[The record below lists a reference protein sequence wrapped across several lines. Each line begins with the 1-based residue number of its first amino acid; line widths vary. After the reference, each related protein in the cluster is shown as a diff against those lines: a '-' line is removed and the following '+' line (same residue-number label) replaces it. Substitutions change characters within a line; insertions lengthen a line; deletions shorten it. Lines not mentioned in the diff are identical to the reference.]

1 MPEHLIPLLILAL
14 VIFFVVFGTL
24 LLVWYSSANYLDGDK
39 IKRDNKGRR
48 RSDQ

>member
-1 MPEHLIPLLILAL
+1 MAEHLIPLLILAL
-14 VIFFVVFGTL
+14 VIFLTVIGGG
-24 LLVWYSSANYLDGDK
+24 LLVWYSGADELDGAK

>member
-1 MPEHLIPLLILAL
+1 MAEHLIPLLILAL
-14 VIFFVVFGTL
+14 VIFLTVIGGG
-24 LLVWYSSANYLDGDK
+24 LLVWYSCADELDGAK

>member
-14 VIFFVVFGTL
+14 VIIATIVGTGV
-24 LLVWYSSANYLDGDK
+24 LVWYSSGDYLDGDK

>member
-1 MPEHLIPLLILAL
+1 MAEHLIPLLILAL
-14 VIFFVVFGTL
+14 VIFLTVIGGG
-24 LLVWYSSANYLDGDK
+24 LLVWYSCADYLDSDK